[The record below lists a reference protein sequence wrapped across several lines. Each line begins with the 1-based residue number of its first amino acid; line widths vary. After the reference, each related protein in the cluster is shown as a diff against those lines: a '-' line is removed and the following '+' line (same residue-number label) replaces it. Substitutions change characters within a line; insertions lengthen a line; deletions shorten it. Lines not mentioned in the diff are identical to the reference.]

1 MDKITI
7 IRTGTDEGGD
17 IEQCEFTSAL
27 HAAVEVIARTV
38 ISPAGSWPD
47 QPQATCCLIEEIR
60 KSSGVSHNAARAA
73 IGQAVGAFNYIGSL
87 ALVADCKNSG

>member
-7 IRTGTDEGGD
+7 IRMGADEGVD
-17 IEQCEFTSAL
+17 IEQGEFTSAL
-27 HAAVEVIARTV
+27 HAAVETIARTV
-38 ISPAGSWPD
+38 MSPAGSWPD

-60 KSSGVSHNAARAA
+60 KSSGVSHEAARAA
-73 IGQAVGAFNYIGSL
+73 IGQAVSAFNYIGIL

>member
-1 MDKITI
+1 MDKFTI
-7 IRTGTDEGGD
+7 IKMGTDEVGD
-17 IEQCEFTSAL
+17 SEQGECTSAL
-27 HAAVEVIARTV
+27 QAAVEVIARTV
-38 ISPAGSWPD
+38 MSPAGSWPD